1 MQSAT
6 RLTNLRVW
14 RDDRLNELW
23 RVAYNEG
30 EGEMLVSFP
39 DTQALG
45 DFLVERL
52 GLCLLDE
59 HEGRFP
65 DSANCLSGE
74 SASAETYTL
83 A

>member
-52 GLCLLDE
+52 GLGLLDE
-59 HEGRFP
+59 HEGWFP
-65 DSANCLSGE
+65 DSANCLSEE